1 MEKDNNNILL
11 LCSNHNFQ
19 RTNEFYYNSF
29 TSLTQKKCCELSQP
43 QHYKLDYCIDKLGD
57 EMSFLYCNFNKEH
70 CKNRIPSRY
79 YCQQCDL
86 LLCKECL
93 QYHKDNLKYVFH
105 KRSQKQIK
113 DNIKCKE
120 QSHSKNVVHSFCVDC
135 QEYLCTSCKDEHN
148 SQHNVQTLS
157 KVIDDD
163 NLKSIQNDMAK
174 AKRIILEAEKLKE
187 SYVNKLQELIDEINE
202 SFNEYKKQNNNY
214 LIIAELFMEYYQHN
228 KNDYYSKLNLLNC
241 TNFNLKDFQ
250 LLPPTIIGRISD
262 KNIDDLFTY
271 FSKKLIYHT
280 SPRIVS
286 TLKTESIEA
295 INIKYEIEIGNEVTA
310 LIGLNDNENFVC
322 GTSNGDI
329 EVFNIVS
336 YEEKNKSEIKIENAH
351 EKNVIQLY
359 AYNNNCIISAGDV
372 SIKLWDINLDKQ
384 EYKNKLIIFESWD
397 YLTLFTL
404 NQHNNQI
411 YFCNKANNIKIFNL
425 YKGINDSLN
434 YKEEFTIKS
443 SSSSGNDN
451 HIIALFQPRNSE
463 QLLSFCKSN
472 KLIIW
477 DLHKGTTC
485 DEVDNIPCSGQHSLY
500 QLNAGLLLV
509 GGERVINVLDI
520 IQLNISKVITNDT
533 FNGIISG
540 FVSMNLIVLCGC
552 KNKLIQLDK
561 GNYNI
566 IGKELEINEKENE
579 VLFHSQISDKAICSG
594 GGKGNKVIT
603 IWEI

>member
-120 QSHSKNVVHSFCVDC
+120 QSHSKNVVHSFCIDC

-241 TNFNLKDFQ
+241 TNFNLKLFQ

-280 SPRIVS
+280 NPRIVS

-295 INIKYEIEIGNEVTA
+295 INIKYEIEIGNEVTS
-310 LIGLNDNENFVC
+310 LIG
-322 GTSNGDI
+322 
-329 EVFNIVS
+329 
-336 YEEKNKSEIKIENAH
+336 
-351 EKNVIQLY
+351 
-359 AYNNNCIISAGDV
+359 
-372 SIKLWDINLDKQ
+372 
-384 EYKNKLIIFESWD
+384 
-397 YLTLFTL
+397 
-404 NQHNNQI
+404 
-411 YFCNKANNIKIFNL
+411 
-425 YKGINDSLN
+425 
-434 YKEEFTIKS
+434 
-443 SSSSGNDN
+443 
-451 HIIALFQPRNSE
+451 
-463 QLLSFCKSN
+463 
-472 KLIIW
+472 
-477 DLHKGTTC
+477 
-485 DEVDNIPCSGQHSLY
+485 
-500 QLNAGLLLV
+500 
-509 GGERVINVLDI
+509 
-520 IQLNISKVITNDT
+520 
-533 FNGIISG
+533 
-540 FVSMNLIVLCGC
+540 
-552 KNKLIQLDK
+552 
-561 GNYNI
+561 
-566 IGKELEINEKENE
+566 
-579 VLFHSQISDKAICSG
+579 
-594 GGKGNKVIT
+594 
-603 IWEI
+603 

>member
-1 MEKDNNNILL
+1 MEENKNNILL
-11 LCSNHNFQ
+11 LCNNHKFQ
-19 RTNEFYYNSF
+19 RPKEFYYNSF
-29 TSLTQKKCCELSQP
+29 SSLSQKKCCDKSQP

-57 EMSFLYCNFNKEH
+57 EMAFLYCNFNKEH

-79 YCQQCDL
+79 YCQQCEL
-86 LLCKECL
+86 LLCKECV

-105 KRSQKQIK
+105 KRSQKQIEDK
-113 DNIKCKE
+113 IKCKE
-120 QSHSKNVVHSFCVDC
+120 QEHHNNEVLSFCCDC
-135 QEYLCTSCKDEHN
+135 QEYLCSSCKEEHN
-148 SQHNVQTLS
+148 NEHNTHILT

-163 NLKSIQNDMAK
+163 NLKLIQNDMTK

-187 SYVNKLQELIDEINE
+187 SYVNKLQELIEEINE
-202 SFNEYKKQNNNY
+202 AFNEFKKQNNNY
-214 LIIAELFMEYYQHN
+214 LIIAELFLEYYQSN
-228 KNDYYSKLNLLNC
+228 KNDYYAKLNLLNC

-250 LLPPTIIGRISD
+250 LLPSTIVGRISD
-262 KNIDDLFTY
+262 KNINELFTY

-280 SPRIVS
+280 NPRTVS
-286 TLKTESIEA
+286 TLKTGSIEA
-295 INIKYEIEIGNEVTA
+295 INIKYEIEIENEVTS
-310 LIGLNDNENFVC
+310 LIGLNDKENFAC

-336 YEEKNKSEIKIENAH
+336 YKEKSKSEIKIENAH
-351 EKNVIQLY
+351 EKSVIQLY
-359 AYNNNCIISAGDV
+359 DYSNNCIISAGDV

-411 YFCNKANNIKIFNL
+411 YFCNQSNNIKIFNL
-425 YKGINDSLN
+425 YKGLNDSLN

-443 SSSSGNDN
+443 PHNN
-451 HIIALFQPRNSE
+451 IIALFQPRNSE
-463 QLLSFCKSN
+463 QLFSFCKSN

-485 DEVDNIPCSGQHSLY
+485 DEVNDIPCSGQHSLY

-509 GGERVINVLDI
+509 GGERIISVLDI
-520 IQLNISKVITNDT
+520 IQLNVSKVITNDT

-540 FVSMNLIVLCGC
+540 FFSTNVIVLCGC
-552 KNKLIQLDK
+552 QNKLIQLDK
-561 GNYNI
+561 VTYNV
-566 IGKELEINEKENE
+566 IGKELEINKKENE
-579 VLFHSQISDKAICSG
+579 VLFHSQLSDKVICSG
-594 GGKGNKVIT
+594 GGKGNNVIT